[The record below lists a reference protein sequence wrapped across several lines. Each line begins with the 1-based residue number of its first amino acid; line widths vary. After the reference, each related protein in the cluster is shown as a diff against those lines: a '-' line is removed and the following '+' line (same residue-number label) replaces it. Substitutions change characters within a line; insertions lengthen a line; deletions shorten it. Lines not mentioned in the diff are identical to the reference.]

1 MNFDNIITGISVIVS
16 VVALYYAT
24 RKQSSEVKNVDADT
38 IAKMFANLKEQ
49 QAENEE
55 LKLQFTTYKTNMDE
69 QFAALASENVK
80 LRAWARRL
88 VRQLELAGC
97 TTPVPFEE

>member
-1 MNFDNIITGISVIVS
+1 MTFDNLITAFSFIGTAIAIYFS
-16 VVALYYAT
+16 T

-49 QAENEE
+49 QAEYEE
-55 LKLQFTTYKTNMDE
+55 LKLQFTTYKTNMDA